1 MLRPSASRRPLEP
14 MRFAKAP
21 SPRITPPEVVH
32 ATAQTKAKV
41 QMRLIAVLAPLP
53 MGPTQ
58 ESRKGLA
65 VAHDCGTRVR
75 VVGLV

>member
-1 MLRPSASRRPLEP
+1 
-14 MRFAKAP
+14 
-21 SPRITPPEVVH
+21 
-32 ATAQTKAKV
+32 
-41 QMRLIAVLAPLP
+41 MRLIAVLAPLP

-75 VVGLV
+75 VVGLVLPWCEDATWEKAQRVSEQSETAASGVSKT